1 MEGMGWFGYESMKRI
16 AASHP
21 EHEFIFIF
29 DRPYHEDFI
38 SSSNIKAKVL
48 FPPTRHPFL
57 WIFWFEISLPFY
69 LFRLKP
75 DLFVSPDGMI
85 SLLSSTKSVA
95 VIHDLNFIYYKKDM
109 PLLVEKYYN
118 FFFPRFAKKAHR
130 LATVSHYS
138 KQDIVKNYAIPE
150 NKIDVV
156 GNGSNELYQP
166 ITEELKSSIRAE
178 ISQAEPYFLFVGA
191 MHPRKNIAN
200 LFKAFDH
207 FKTATNSKTK
217 LVIVGSKMYWRADIN
232 EAYESIQHKAE
243 VVFTGRLAP
252 EKLKEVIGAA
262 HALTYVPY
270 FEGFGI
276 PIIEAM
282 SCDVPVITS
291 NLTSMPE
298 IAGDAALLV
307 NPFSIEEISAALQR
321 IDSSEALRQELIAKG
336 RIRRKAYSWNIT
348 AEKLWDCIAKAL
360 NS

>member
-1 MEGMGWFGYESMKRI
+1 MEGMGWFGFESMKRI
-16 AASHP
+16 AINHP

-29 DRPYHEDFI
+29 DRPYHSDFI
-38 SSSNIKAKVL
+38 CSSNVKAKVL

-69 LFRLKP
+69 LFRIKP

-85 SLLSSTKSVA
+85 SLLSSTKSVT
-95 VIHDLNFIYYKKDM
+95 VIHDLNFIYYKNDM
-109 PLLVEKYYN
+109 PFLVEKYYN
-118 FFFPRFAKKAHR
+118 FFFPRFAKKANR

-138 KQDIVKNYAIPE
+138 KQDIVKNYGVPE

-166 ITEELKSSIRAE
+166 IGEELKSSVRIE
-178 ISQAEPYFLFVGA
+178 FSQGEPYFLFVGA

-200 LFKAFDH
+200 LFKAFDK
-207 FKTATNSKTK
+207 FKTTTGSKTK

-232 EAYESIQHKAE
+232 QAYESMQHKSE
-243 VVFTGRLAP
+243 VIFTGRLAP

-262 HALTYVPY
+262 LALTYVPY

-282 SCDVPVITS
+282 FCDVPVITS
-291 NLTSMPE
+291 NVTSMPE

-307 NPFSIEEISAALQR
+307 DPFSIDDISSAMQQM
-321 IDSSEALRQELIAKG
+321 DSSSALRHELIAKG
-336 RIRRKAYSWNIT
+336 RIHRSAYSWNST
-348 AEKLWDCIAKAL
+348 ADKLWDCIAKAL